1 MDRRDI
7 EFSAEGVT
15 IRGWFYPGQGMGPVR
30 PTVILSHG
38 FSAVKEQYLDRYA
51 EVFAEAGVNALVY
64 DNRNFGDSD
73 GQPRQEVNPWQQV
86 RDYRDA
92 ITFATTLPGVDADR
106 IGVWGSSFSG
116 GHVLVVAALDRRV
129 KAVVS
134 QGPMVDGYQNLQ
146 RMVRPDFVE
155 SLREGFDAD
164 RLARFNGADPATL
177 PVVDIDPLAPSAM
190 PSPDSYAWFTES
202 GRTIAPNWRNEVTL
216 RSIEMLSEYVPAHF
230 IEYISPTPLLLLPAV
245 DDKVTPTDLAL
256 AAYARA
262 REPKRLEMLP
272 GGHFDIYTKGFE
284 QSSSLALNWFL
295 EHLTN

>member
-15 IRGWFYPGQGMGPVR
+15 IRGWFYPGQGKGPVR

-92 ITFATTLPGVDADR
+92 ITFATTLPEVDADR

-216 RSIEMLSEYVPAHF
+216 RSVEMLSEYVPAHF

-262 REPKRLEMLP
+262 REPKRLEILP